1 MLAIKNG
8 IIVSRRGELTLGW
21 ELSLPAAYSLSEQ
34 DYDSLILCYYEAV
47 RRLPPWTVLH
57 RQDVYLRDEWHP
69 DGAPRWSRSFW
80 SRPSLV
86 RSAHTELSSL
96 RKKRPFSKP
105 SSTFFLP
112 SR

>member
-1 MLAIKNG
+1 MELKARQRDWRQVMPVLAIKNG

-34 DYDSLILCYYEAV
+34 DYDSLILRYYEAV

-69 DGAPRWSRSFW
+69 DGAPRWSRSFLQDC
-80 SRPSLV
+80 SDRQIGRASCRERV
-86 RSAHTELSSL
+86 
-96 RKKRPFSKP
+96 
-105 SSTFFLP
+105 
-112 SR
+112 